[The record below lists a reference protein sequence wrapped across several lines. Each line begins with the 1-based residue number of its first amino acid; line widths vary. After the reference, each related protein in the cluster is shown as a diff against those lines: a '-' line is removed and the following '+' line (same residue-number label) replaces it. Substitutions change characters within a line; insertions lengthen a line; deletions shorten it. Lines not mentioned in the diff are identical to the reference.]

1 MFKYDREAHLGAGA
15 LLQPLET
22 LTPEAVASLCP
33 PALEQAAVLAEQ
45 SKLVQTPAGKLC
57 LTYVLAATTV
67 LRRLVN
73 HPDITTSPLYQSA
86 GGESYNP
93 HLTIDAIGG
102 GLIDVLVPLQS
113 QTINLYVEER
123 NNWQRSPA
131 TGADWSVVV
140 DPLDETNAMSDHL
153 RVQSTAITV
162 ADRDGRLLAGG
173 VGSLVDPWI
182 LLTEGEQHQLVFY
195 KEVNA
200 QHAKA
205 DLWGFPLALP
215 EPRKDQQLRLATLPR
230 RVAQLRQSGLL
241 APNEDPKLM
250 TFGGYGLLALLKGEI
265 DAMLDP
271 GKGQLWYE
279 AYLWGQMAQE
289 VGLPVSTPD
298 GNPLDFAAILARS
311 QAGVTPRVPLIISA
325 KAEVHRQLIAKLQEN
340 KGLIYPAPAA

>member
-1 MFKYDREAHLGAGA
+1 MFKYDREAHLGSGV
-15 LLQPLET
+15 LLQPLEA

-45 SKLVQTPAGKLC
+45 SKLVQTPAGELC
-57 LTYVLAATTV
+57 FTYVLAATTV

-73 HPDITTSPLYQSA
+73 HPDIATSSLCQSA

-93 HLTIDAIGG
+93 HLTIDAIGAA
-102 GLIDVLVPLQS
+102 LIDVLVPLQS

-123 NNWQRSPA
+123 KSWQKSPA
-131 TGADWSVVV
+131 PGADWSVVV
-140 DPLDETNAMSDHL
+140 DPLDETKAIPDHL

-162 ADRDGRLLAGG
+162 AGSDGRLLAGG

-182 LLTEGEQHQLVFY
+182 LFSESGQHHLVFY

-205 DLWGFPLALP
+205 DLWDFPLALP

-250 TFGGYGLLALLKGEI
+250 TFGGYGLLALIKGEI

-289 VGLPVSTPD
+289 VGLPVSAPD
-298 GNPLDFAAILARS
+298 GNLLNFAAILERS
-311 QAGVTPRVPLIISA
+311 QAGVTPRVPLVISA
-325 KAEVHRQLIAKLQEN
+325 SGEVHRQIIARLQEH
-340 KGLIYPAPAA
+340 KGVVYRAPAA